1 MRTRDDKKQE
11 ALFLATIKL
20 VNEIGFAS
28 SSVSK
33 IAKAAGVSP
42 STLYIY
48 FKNKEDLL
56 VSTYY
61 EIKAGMGQ
69 AMLNGFDDSRPVR
82 DIFHLV
88 WRNAFAYAVENQ
100 DEFRYVE
107 QFSNSP
113 YAGLADAVIIKESF
127 EPITR
132 VIRRGIEQK
141 IIKDVSMDMIAAFM
155 LHPIKVLANPNH
167 CGQFEPTEEN
177 INTAFQM
184 AWDAL
189 KL

>member
-11 ALFLATIKL
+11 ALLLATVKL

-56 VSTYY
+56 VSTYH
-61 EIKAGMGQ
+61 EIKFGMGS
-69 AMLNGFDDSRPVR
+69 AMMDGLDENQPVR
-82 DIFHLV
+82 DIFHLI
-88 WRNAFAYAVENQ
+88 WRNTFVYVSANLE
-100 DEFRYVE
+100 EFRYSE

-113 YAGLADAVIIKESF
+113 YSELVDNIKIQESF
-127 EPITR
+127 EPIFR
-132 VIRRGIEQK
+132 VTQRGIDQK
-141 IIKDVSMDMIAAFM
+141 IIKNVSMDIIAAFM
-155 LHPIKVLANPNH
+155 FHPIMVLANPNH
-167 CGQFEPTEEN
+167 CKLFEPTEVN
-177 INTAFQM
+177 IETAFQM